1 MLCAMGKMK
10 FSKTKVATRF
20 CCFALLMMMILL
32 DHRQT
37 VVMAWLNPGGVRVL
51 LRDIRLSRNSLYAF
65 DKMKI
70 LENRLS
76 KIDHSA
82 PDTLSGFYD
91 KNLASFAVQPGA
103 VRLSVTSTCFA
114 IQAILASSRTYAD
127 KVEFDLNCKRS
138 VPLSTLD
145 DAKIPLREIVDALL
159 RADWRDED
167 LFQVPL
173 IIDTVLGLDQEL
185 NSCELEALDKPTASK
200 VSTVQPCLDS
210 KLKNDS
216 LHPSKI
222 YV

>member
-1 MLCAMGKMK
+1 
-10 FSKTKVATRF
+10 
-20 CCFALLMMMILL
+20 MMMILL